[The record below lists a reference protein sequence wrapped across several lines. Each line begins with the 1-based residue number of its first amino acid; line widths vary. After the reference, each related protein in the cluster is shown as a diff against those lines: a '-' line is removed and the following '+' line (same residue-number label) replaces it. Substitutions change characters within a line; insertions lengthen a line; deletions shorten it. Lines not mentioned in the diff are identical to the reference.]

1 MKMELKDQDVE
12 VHKEKEGCRHERSAR
27 NAARSEVKN
36 LLSDF
41 VSKPH
46 ISSEMKDG
54 EVMMWRSLLMMK
66 SKWSKSDFELKS

>member
-1 MKMELKDQDVE
+1 M
-12 VHKEKEGCRHERSAR
+12 HKEEEEMSTQQRGARS
-27 NAARSEVKN
+27 AARSED

-41 VSKPH
+41 DSKPH

-66 SKWSKSDFELKS
+66 SKWSKSDLS

>member
-1 MKMELKDQDVE
+1 MSKCIKRR
-12 VHKEKEGCRHERSAR
+12 KECRHERSAR
-27 NAARSEVKN
+27 SAARSED

-66 SKWSKSDFELKS
+66 SKWSKSDFE